1 MCGIAG
7 GFCTQEQ
14 LEKAMTA
21 IEHRGPDG
29 YGFDTLREVKF
40 GHVRL
45 SIIDPEP
52 RSDQPYYFG
61 SICIIFNGEI
71 WNYKELREELTKDA
85 YVFSTHGDAEVL
97 AALIHQVWANTCK
110 SSLRDETDSGGMTY
124 KDDYCKEVSTA
135 LNRVEGMFALAWQNG
150 DFQKEFFMARDRHGE
165 VPLHHGR
172 MENGGVVFASEV
184 KGLLAMGCL
193 PHSIKWVTPG
203 TFHYCQRKTRSREI
217 QWYFPHIT
225 GGDGKLMKNAVKDVR
240 RTLRLGVSER
250 TISDVPVCTL
260 LSGGIDSAAVASV
273 LQETYPGIVAYTA
286 VMDTSSPDLKAA
298 RRVAQYLDIDLVEIP
313 IETPTP
319 DGLATVVE
327 VIEMPHKAQVEI
339 GWACLQLAQAMK
351 SDGFKVT
358 YSGEGSDE
366 LWGSYGFSYWGIKKE
381 GWYEHRKNLF
391 FNQHR
396 KNFARCNK
404 IFMAWGVEC
413 RLPFLNT
420 QLVECALG
428 LPMDAVRQGN
438 RPKAV
443 LERAFKSVLPED
455 VMRRS
460 KLAFQDGLGLK
471 ERIREEV
478 YDPRA
483 FYKAEYGT
491 NFRGVK
497 S

>member
-7 GFCTQEQ
+7 GFCYQDQ
-14 LEKAMTA
+14 LELAMTA

-29 YGFDTLREVKF
+29 YGFDTLRDAKF

-61 SICIIFNGEI
+61 SITIVFNGEI
-71 WNYKELREELTKDA
+71 WNFKQLRDELVKEE
-85 YVFSTHGDAEVL
+85 YVFSTHGDTEVL
-97 AALIHQVWANTCK
+97 AALLHQAWSVACRAVDRDSN
-110 SSLRDETDSGGMTY
+110 SSSGGKAF
-124 KDDYCKEVSTA
+124 KDKYLKAVAEA
-135 LNRVEGMFALAWQNG
+135 LNRIEGMFAVAWQCG
-150 DFQKEFFMARDRHGE
+150 DFQKEYFMARDRFGE
-165 VPLHHGR
+165 VPLHYGR
-172 MENGGVVFASEV
+172 MEDGGVVFASEI
-184 KGLLAMGCL
+184 KGLMAMGCL
-193 PHSIKWVTPG
+193 PHSIKWVLPG
-203 TFHYCQRKTRSREI
+203 TFHYCQKKTRSTEI
-217 QWYFPHIT
+217 QWYFPHLY
-225 GGDGKLMKNAVKDVR
+225 GGDKKPGSVEKIR
-240 RTLRLGVSER
+240 ETLRLGISER

-260 LSGGIDSAAVASV
+260 LSGGLDSAVVASV
-273 LQETYPGIVAYTA
+273 LQETFPDLVAYTA

-298 RRVAQYLDIDLVEIP
+298 RRVAQFLDIELVEIT
-313 IETPTP
+313 IETPTA
-319 DGLATVVE
+319 DGLATVVD

-391 FNQHR
+391 YNQHR

-443 LERAFKSVLPED
+443 LEQAFKNVLPEEI
-455 VMRRS
+455 MRRS

-471 ERIREEV
+471 DRIREEV
-478 YDPRA
+478 FDPKA
-483 FYKAEYGT
+483 FYKAEFGT
-491 NFRGVK
+491 NFRGIK